1 MQLPMSDEEITY
13 EYIQE
18 LHDLFDMFDN
28 EREEYIESLSEEQRQ
43 QLAKRMI
50 TTLKMIFGSCR
61 VHVEGEQPLTIK
73 LVLGNCEQ
81 VD

>member
-1 MQLPMSDEEITY
+1 MLIKQTDEEMAY

-28 EREEYIESLSEEQRQ
+28 EREEYIESLSEEERQ

-50 TTLKMIFGSCR
+50 TTLKMIFGNCR

-73 LVLGNCEQ
+73 LVLGACEQ
-81 VD
+81 ID